1 MYIITDKQN
10 FKNFSELNTTLKNIW
25 ELYMNSIATHA
36 EKNV

>member
-1 MYIITDKQN
+1 MYIIADKQIL
-10 FKNFSELNTTLKNIW
+10 KNVSELNTTLQNIW